1 MAKLVRIYA
10 EKTLKKVPSSARTS
24 RPSLTSASLLE
35 SHFTRRPAQGILRV
49 PGTSDLDADVAAAR
63 LERSLAAAMAAE
75 FDRRSLHLRVLAVGD
90 SLTAG
95 YYNGGA
101 AFHPYCKRLETL
113 LQTALDDREGK
124 RTRCEE
130 VGRSGWTSE
139 LIALKGP
146 ARGALEAAAAAGRA
160 YTHVAV
166 LAGTNDL
173 CRRVPPEEILANL
186 EHLWEMA
193 RQHGALVLALTIP
206 GEFHTI
212 LGFGPVCTNDTNTT
226 PYANALSE
234 YS

>member
-24 RPSLTSASLLE
+24 RPSLTSASTVCLIPLYTAPR
-35 SHFTRRPAQGILRV
+35 TRNPSRPRHVRPRRRRGRSTAK
-49 PGTSDLDADVAAAR
+49 
-63 LERSLAAAMAAE
+63 RSLAAAMAAE
-75 FDRRSLHLRVLAVGD
+75 FDRKALHLRVLAVGD

-139 LIALKGP
+139 AIALKGP
-146 ARGALEAAAAAGRA
+146 ARGGPTRTWLCLRAPTICAGVCHQRR
-160 YTHVAV
+160 YLRTWNICGRW
-166 LAGTNDL
+166 LASM
-173 CRRVPPEEILANL
+173 VP
-186 EHLWEMA
+186 
-193 RQHGALVLALTIP
+193 
-206 GEFHTI
+206 
-212 LGFGPVCTNDTNTT
+212 
-226 PYANALSE
+226 
-234 YS
+234 

>member
-1 MAKLVRIYA
+1 
-10 EKTLKKVPSSARTS
+10 
-24 RPSLTSASLLE
+24 
-35 SHFTRRPAQGILRV
+35 
-49 PGTSDLDADVAAAR
+49 
-63 LERSLAAAMAAE
+63 MAAE

-101 AFHPYCKRLETL
+101 AFHPYCKRLEML

-139 LIALKGP
+139 AIAKNGP

-206 GEFHTI
+206 GELPTI

>member
-1 MAKLVRIYA
+1 
-10 EKTLKKVPSSARTS
+10 
-24 RPSLTSASLLE
+24 
-35 SHFTRRPAQGILRV
+35 
-49 PGTSDLDADVAAAR
+49 
-63 LERSLAAAMAAE
+63 MAAE

-101 AFHPYCKRLETL
+101 AFHPYCKRLEML

-139 LIALKGP
+139 AIAHGP

-206 GEFHTI
+206 GELPTI

>member
-1 MAKLVRIYA
+1 
-10 EKTLKKVPSSARTS
+10 
-24 RPSLTSASLLE
+24 
-35 SHFTRRPAQGILRV
+35 
-49 PGTSDLDADVAAAR
+49 
-63 LERSLAAAMAAE
+63 MAAE

-139 LIALKGP
+139 AIGYSDGP
-146 ARGALEAAAAAGRA
+146 ARGALEEAAAAGRA

-206 GEFHTI
+206 GELPTI